1 MDNRYFNIMAHPS
14 GRIIAA
20 REAYEFDI
28 DRVMEA
34 AAKNG
39 CFLELNAHPD
49 RLDLNDVH
57 CRKAVSYGLRVPI
70 STDAHSTG
78 GLANMRYGVY
88 QARRGCSGG
97 GEGDGCGAGLIP
109 SGDIGKACLT

>member
-14 GRIIAA
+14 GRIIGA

-49 RLDLNDVH
+49 RPDLNDVH

-78 GLANMRYGVY
+78 GLANVRYGVY
-88 QARRGCSGG
+88 QARRGW
-97 GEGDGCGAGLIP
+97 
-109 SGDIGKACLT
+109 LTAADVLNTRSWSELERLFRRR